1 LRRLVIGKIGD
12 FGLSTLLEHATETSQ
27 DSSGPDSEWIS
38 ELTTGIGTKSYSS
51 PEQLAGNCY
60 TYKTDIYSCG
70 LILFELFHP
79 FNTMSEKA
87 HVFRD
92 LRNGHVPPKLLK
104 MYPNEVSRKNDVF

>member
-1 LRRLVIGKIGD
+1 M
-12 FGLSTLLEHATETSQ
+12 
-27 DSSGPDSEWIS
+27 GPDSEWLS

-60 TYKTDIYSCG
+60 TAKTDIFSCG
-70 LILFELFHP
+70 LILFELFYQCK
-79 FNTMSEKA
+79 TMSEKA

-104 MYPNEVSRKNDVF
+104 TYPNEVEYKIGGK